1 MRSTSLLA
9 LAAFAVPT
17 TPLWANDD
25 PWALLAAIEVDE
37 IISDTSYTVKKTY
50 PDAIRNGAQEFRIT
64 GYAVPMFPGVAGRD
78 LLLVS
83 DMGDCPFCG
92 QPDHGASLQIQL
104 DEDVLIEEG
113 QRELRTIVFV
123 RPAQRLEP
131 TLLDDQ
137 RHLGI
142 DPPR

>member
-9 LAAFAVPT
+9 LAAFAVPI

-104 DEDVLIEEG
+104 DEDVLIDEG
-113 QRELRTIVFV
+113 QRISVIGALELV
-123 RPAQRLEP
+123 
-131 TLLDDQ
+131 DDPETWQ
-137 RHLGI
+137 AAILRGARIADL
-142 DPPR
+142 